1 MRRRTLLLGS
11 SAALGLAGCS
21 TASGASTG
29 SAIGNAIPS
38 ADPGA
43 GALSAVV
50 EYKGDTYRYDE
61 ATGTDLGDYTD
72 PRKRFV
78 QGCIRVTHDQFPLTV
93 FFRPD
98 RGTNRAEAVFELGRL
113 WSKAPPAN
121 LDAYK
126 VTILRGGRT
135 VYTADVP
142 RHYWFS
148 RWRWQSSPRPVTTR
162 ITDLMSSGL
171 LPHYDDKV
179 NNGTARP
186 SRQQSYQI
194 MELAG
199 IARVMPATGERGDI
213 GPVTEWQAEFI
224 CTERQSA
231 LATVLAQGE
240 GAGTLPWCFRDENT
254 GAPLDAIHY
263 ANADIY
269 SRETGNPFIPQAKTG
284 IQLDSAHEPAV
295 AYVPFLLT
303 GDPYHL
309 ETMQFQVTFNLLERP
324 AKYRYF
330 TGQVRAHAWSLRTL
344 GQAAMVI
351 PDTTPRWLLPRSYFR
366 TLLGKQHDWMTATF
380 VNSTASPTTTVF
392 RTNEETFGSRADGSL
407 DAGTMISP
415 WQDEFEAFILGW
427 LVLMGHAD
435 WAPIHR
441 WKVGSCV
448 ARTDGKSGW
457 NRGNCTPYRMALRAH
472 ENSPWAR
479 SWAEAWDLNVTLQS
493 WPVPN
498 PNHLDLVKAGQF
510 TYPSYTRGALAMANR
525 LGILEAKPC
534 FEWIDQEIRSQLH
547 GGFALDYK
555 WSVA

>member
-1 MRRRTLLLGS
+1 MYRRTLLLGS
-11 SAALGLAGCS
+11 SAALGLAGYS
-21 TASGASTG
+21 TARGAPADIGMPSVDPSTG
-29 SAIGNAIPS
+29 PLAAI
-38 ADPGA
+38 
-43 GALSAVV
+43 V
-50 EYKGDTYRYDE
+50 EYKGDTYRYE
-61 ATGTDLGDYTD
+61 ETNGTDLGDYTD
-72 PRKRFV
+72 PHKRFV
-78 QGCIRVTHDQFPLTV
+78 QRCIRATHDQLPLTV

-98 RGTNRAEAVFELGRL
+98 RGTNRAEVVFELGRL
-113 WSKAPPAN
+113 WSKTPPAN

-135 VYTADVP
+135 IDTADVP
-142 RHYWFS
+142 RHYWFA
-148 RWRWQSSPRPVTTR
+148 RWRWQSSPRPVTAK
-162 ITDLMSSGL
+162 IADLISSGL
-171 LPHYDDKV
+171 LPPYDDRV

-199 IARVMPATGERGDI
+199 IFRSMPATGERGDI
-213 GPVTEWQAEFI
+213 GPVTEWQAEYI
-224 CTERQSA
+224 CTGRQSA

-254 GAPLDAIHY
+254 GAPLDAMHY
-263 ANADIY
+263 ASADIY
-269 SRETGNPFIPQAKTG
+269 SRETGDPFIAQAKSE
-284 IQLDSAHEPAV
+284 IHLDSAHEPAV

-309 ETMQFQVTFNLLERP
+309 ETMQFQVTYNLLERP
-324 AKYRYF
+324 AKYRYW

-344 GQAAMVI
+344 GQAAMVV

-366 TLLGKQHDWMTATF
+366 TLLGKQHDWMTTAY

-392 RTNEETFGSRADGSL
+392 RTNEENFGSRPDGPL
-407 DAGTMISP
+407 DAGTQTSP

-427 LVLMGHAD
+427 LVLMGHSD

-441 WKVGSCV
+441 WKIGSSI

-472 ENSPWAR
+472 EDAPWAR
-479 SWAEAWDLNVTLQS
+479 SWAEAWDLNVTLQH
-493 WPVPN
+493 WQVPD
-498 PNHLDLVKAGQF
+498 PDHLELVKAGQI
-510 TYPSYTRGALAMANR
+510 TYPSYTRGALALAAR
-525 LGILEAKPC
+525 LGVAEAKPC
-534 FEWIDQEIRSQLH
+534 FEWIDQEIRSHLH
-547 GGFALDYK
+547 GNFALDYK